1 MRDGRNHM
9 GIFSL
14 FCLVSFIRPV
24 KQREICTRTQTHM
37 ECDDLCSNTT
47 SCCVRLLLF
56 WESVCL
62 SLPSWCQL
70 LCIVSKEDLTVI
82 SFQAFFFCLK
92 CFQLFPLKWI
102 RCENSQCDNRPSQDD
117 GYLFSFRDDG
127 SPRTQSLIII
137 SLYCFL
143 LYVCSLLKEKKKNNF
158 KGCTC

>member
-24 KQREICTRTQTHM
+24 KQREIRTRTQTHM

-82 SFQAFFFCLK
+82 SFQAFFF
-92 CFQLFPLKWI
+92 FVS
-102 RCENSQCDNRPSQDD
+102 NV
-117 GYLFSFRDDG
+117 FSF
-127 SPRTQSLIII
+127 
-137 SLYCFL
+137 FL
-143 LYVCSLLKEKKKNNF
+143 WNELGVKIHSVITVQAKTMVICLASGTMAAREHNHWSSF
-158 KGCTC
+158 PCIVFFCTFAHF